1 MLTTTDHYDTQLGSI
16 ADRYEAEELFSGAL
30 LVTSGNRELLA
41 SARGLAHRGFSV
53 PNTVGTRF
61 DTASLGKLFTA
72 AATFRLVDR
81 GLLDLDAPVRDL
93 AGLEGTAIP
102 ADVTVRHCLTH
113 SSGIADD
120 ADEEAGE
127 DYEEIWKENPCYMV
141 RETRDF
147 IPQFAYKPP
156 LFKAGTQSRYNNCAY
171 VLVGLALEAKT
182 GLPFREVVEREV
194 LGPAG
199 LADTG
204 YFAKDSVAP
213 NVAEGYATVE
223 EGAATSAGDSTP
235 GGATPG
241 GAAADGAPTG
251 FRKNIYA
258 FPPVGSPDAGVITTV
273 RDLRKLFLAIEAD
286 GFLSPGLRAEFLSP
300 KIDAFTLDSGE
311 LRRYGY
317 CLEHDLATSGR
328 RIRYGKDGCNPGVAA
343 IAMRYPDS
351 DGFVAILANQD
362 ADVWTMCRELA
373 RAAGFTD

>member
-1 MLTTTDHYDTQLGSI
+1 MPTTTDHDHARLDAI
-16 ADRYEAEELFSGAL
+16 VDRYEAEELFSGAL
-30 LVTSGNRELLA
+30 LVTGGDREVLA
-41 SARGLAHRGFSV
+41 AARGLAHRGFSV
-53 PNTVGTRF
+53 PNRVDTRF

-72 AATFRLVDR
+72 AAAFRLADR
-81 GLLDLDAPVRDL
+81 GLLDLDGSVPEL

-102 ADVTVRHCLTH
+102 ADVTIRHCLTH

-127 DYEEIWKENPCYMV
+127 DYEEIWKTKPCYMV
-141 RETRDF
+141 RETRDL

-156 LFKAGTQSRYNNCAY
+156 LFRAGTQSRYNNCAY

-182 GLPFREVVEREV
+182 GLPFREIVEREV
-194 LGPAG
+194 LCPAG
-199 LADTG
+199 MEDTG

-213 NVAEGYATVE
+213 NVAEGYASLG
-223 EGAATSAGDSTP
+223 EGAAASAGEAQA
-235 GGATPG
+235 GGD
-241 GAAADGAPTG
+241 AAG

-258 FPPVGSPDAGVITTV
+258 FPPIGSPDAGVITTV
-273 RDLRKLFLAIEAD
+273 RDLRKLFAAIEDD

-300 KIDAFTLDSGE
+300 KIDAFTLGSGE

-317 CLEHDLATSGR
+317 CLEHDLAPSGR

>member
-1 MLTTTDHYDTQLGSI
+1 MLTTIDNYEAQLGAI

-30 LVTSGNRELLA
+30 LVTRGDRELLA
-41 SARGLAHRGFSV
+41 SARGMAHRGFSV
-53 PNTVGTRF
+53 PNAVDTRF

-102 ADVTVRHCLTH
+102 ADVTIRHCLTH

-127 DYEEIWKENPCYMV
+127 DYEAIWKEKPCYMV

-171 VLVGLALEAKT
+171 VLVGLVLEAKT
-182 GLPFREVVEREV
+182 GLPFREIVEREV

-199 LADTG
+199 LSDTG
-204 YFAKDSVAP
+204 YFAKDSIAP
-213 NVAEGYATVE
+213 NVAEGYASDE
-223 EGAATSAGDSTP
+223 DEDDHDPAG
-235 GGATPG
+235 GGT
-241 GAAADGAPTG
+241 TE

-273 RDLRKLFLAIEAD
+273 RDLRKLFLAIED
-286 GFLSPGLRAEFLSP
+286 DRFLSPALRAEFLSP
-300 KIDAFTLDSGE
+300 RIDAFTLDSGE

-317 CLEHDLATSGR
+317 CLEHDIAPSGR
-328 RIRYGKDGCNPGVAA
+328 RIRYGKDGMNPGVAA
-343 IAMRYPDS
+343 IAMRYPDP
-351 DGFVAILANQD
+351 DGFIAILANQD

>member
-1 MLTTTDHYDTQLGSI
+1 MLTTTDHPEAQLGAI
-16 ADRYEAEELFSGAL
+16 VDRYAAEELFSGAL
-30 LVTSGNRELLA
+30 LVASGGRELLA

-93 AGLEGTAIP
+93 ADLEGTAIP
-102 ADVTVRHCLTH
+102 ADVTIRHCLTH

-127 DYEEIWKENPCYMV
+127 DYEEIWKEKPCYMV

-147 IPQFAYKPP
+147 IPQFAHKPP

-182 GLPFREVVEREV
+182 GLPFREIVEREV

-199 LADTG
+199 MEDTG

-223 EGAATSAGDSTP
+223 EGTAMSDRV
-235 GGATPG
+235 ATPG
-241 GAAADGAPTG
+241 AAPAGGAPTG
-251 FRKNIYA
+251 FRKNIYS
-258 FPPVGSPDAGVITTV
+258 FPPIGSPDAGVITTV
-273 RDLRKLFLAIEAD
+273 RDLRKLFLAIEDD

-300 KIDAFTLDSGE
+300 KIDAFTLKSGE

-317 CLEHDLATSGR
+317 CLEHDLSPSGR

-343 IAMRYPDS
+343 IAMRYPDA
-351 DGFVAILANQD
+351 DGFIAILANQD

>member
-1 MLTTTDHYDTQLGSI
+1 MAGYEGHDRD
-16 ADRYEAEELFSGAL
+16 ADRLMAIVDRHEAEGLFSGAV
-30 LVTSGNRELLA
+30 LVTSGGRELLA
-41 SARGLAHRGFSV
+41 AARGFAHRGFSV
-53 PNTVGTRF
+53 PNAVGTRF

-72 AATFRLVDR
+72 AAAFRLADR
-81 GLLDLDAPVRDL
+81 GLLDLDSPVLEL

-102 ADVTVRHCLTH
+102 ADVTPRHCLTH

-127 DYEEIWKENPCYMV
+127 DYEELWRARPCYMV

-147 IPQFAYKPP
+147 LPQFAHKPA
-156 LFKAGTQSRYNNCAY
+156 LFKAGTKSRYNNCAY
-171 VLVGLALEAKT
+171 VLVGLALEART
-182 GLPFREVVEREV
+182 GLPFREIVEREV
-194 LGPAG
+194 LVPAG
-199 LADTG
+199 LSDSG

-223 EGAATSAGDSTP
+223 ETT
-235 GGATPG
+235 GGGPA
-241 GAAADGAPTG
+241 G

-258 FPPVGSPDAGVITTV
+258 FPPIGSPDAGILTTV
-273 RDLRKLFLAIEAD
+273 RDLRKLFTAIE
-286 GFLSPGLRAEFLSP
+286 GGSFLSPGLRADFLSP
-300 KIDAFTLDSGE
+300 RIDAFTLKSGE

-317 CLEHDLATSGR
+317 CLEHDLAPSGR
-328 RIRYGKDGCNPGVAA
+328 LIRYGKDGVNPGVAA
-343 IAMRYPDS
+343 IAMRYPDR

>member
-1 MLTTTDHYDTQLGSI
+1 MLTTTDHYEAQLGAI
-16 ADRYEAEELFSGAL
+16 VNRYAAEELFSGAL
-30 LVTSGNRELLA
+30 LVTRGGRELLA
-41 SARGLAHRGFSV
+41 AARGLAHRGFSV
-53 PNTVGTRF
+53 PNAVGTRF

-72 AATFRLVDR
+72 AAAFRLVDR

-102 ADVTVRHCLTH
+102 ADVTIRHCLTH

-127 DYEEIWKENPCYMV
+127 DYEAIWKEKPCYMV

-156 LFKAGTQSRYNNCAY
+156 LFKAGTRSRYNNCAY

-182 GLPFREVVEREV
+182 GLPFREIVEREV

-199 LADTG
+199 LSDTG

-213 NVAEGYATVE
+213 NVAEGYASDEDEDDET
-223 EGAATSAGDSTP
+223 G
-235 GGATPG
+235 
-241 GAAADGAPTG
+241 DGAPTADAADGGAPAG

-258 FPPVGSPDAGVITTV
+258 FPPVGSPDAGIISTV
-273 RDLRKLFLAIEAD
+273 RDLRKLFLAIEDD

-317 CLEHDLATSGR
+317 CLEHDLAPSGR

-343 IAMRYPDS
+343 IAMRYPDA
-351 DGFVAILANQD
+351 DGFIAILANQD